1 MMAEISKFL
10 LWMEFLDCLIDFLQ
24 NSRYNIQKTADIGME
39 VRRMIGLLT
48 VIYIVFI
55 SLGLPDSL
63 FGVSWPVVHLDF
75 GVQESF
81 ASVYTIIIAVCT
93 GGVSFVAGKL
103 IRRFGTGRVTLYS
116 TLLTVVAMVG
126 ISFAP
131 NLAVMMLFAVIMGYG
146 AGAIDTGLNNYVS
159 LHYEARHMNWLHCF
173 WGVGVTISPMIMSL
187 FLGGETDSWRT
198 GYRVVAMLQFA
209 IAMIVLLTLNKWR
222 GESENAENEKENRQI
237 PDKTFGQ
244 LVRMKGVGTSILSL
258 GFYCSGEFLL
268 GTWGATYAVHVF
280 GLSPDVA
287 AKWVSLYYGGIML
300 GRIVSGFVSMKV
312 QDNALIKG
320 GMMIAAV
327 GMVVLALPMGSLSL
341 AGLLLIG
348 FGFGPVFPSVLHSVP
363 ARFGTDYSADITG
376 YHMGSAYAIGFA
388 IQLVFGMIASA
399 TTFAITPFVLLIL
412 CAGVLIATAATLN
425 VLKKKE

>member
-1 MMAEISKFL
+1 MTAL
-10 LWMEFLDCLIDFLQ
+10 LI
-24 NSRYNIQKTADIGME
+24 
-39 VRRMIGLLT
+39 

-63 FGVSWPVVHLDF
+63 FGASWPVVHLDF
-75 GVQESF
+75 GVPESF
-81 ASVYTIIIAVCT
+81 ASVYSIIIGVCT

-103 IRRFGTGRVTLYS
+103 IRRFGTGRVTFYS
-116 TLLTVVAMVG
+116 TLLTVIALVG

-131 NLAVMMLFAVIMGYG
+131 NLVVMMLFAVIMGYG

-173 WGVGVTISPMIMSL
+173 WGLGVTISPMIMSL
-187 FLGGETDSWRT
+187 FLGGENGSWRN
-198 GYRVVAMLQFA
+198 GYRVVAILQFA
-209 IAMIVLLTLNKWR
+209 IAMIVLATLNKWK
-222 GESENAENEKENRQI
+222 GESDASENAEANQQV

-258 GFYCSGEFLL
+258 GFYCSGEFIL
-268 GTWGATYAVHVF
+268 GTWGATYAVNVF

-312 QDNALIKG
+312 NDNRLIKG
-320 GMMIAAV
+320 GMMVAAV
-327 GMVVLALPMGSLSL
+327 GMIVLALPIGSLSL
-341 AGLLLIG
+341 AGLLLIS

-376 YHMGSAYAIGFA
+376 YHMGGAYAIGFGV
-388 IQLVFGMIASA
+388 QLIFGFLASA
-399 TTFAITPFVLLIL
+399 TTFTITPFVLLAL
-412 CAGVLIATAATLN
+412 CAGVLLATVTTLN
-425 VLKKKE
+425 ALEKEK

>member
-1 MMAEISKFL
+1 M
-10 LWMEFLDCLIDFLQ
+10 
-24 NSRYNIQKTADIGME
+24 
-39 VRRMIGLLT
+39 VGLLI

-75 GVQESF
+75 GVPESF
-81 ASVYTIIIAVCT
+81 ASVYSIIIGVCT

-103 IRRFGTGRVTLYS
+103 IRRFGTGRVTFYS
-116 TLLTVVAMVG
+116 TLLTVIAMIG
-126 ISFAP
+126 ISLSP
-131 NLAVMMLFAVIMGYG
+131 NLLVMMLFAVVMGYG

-173 WGVGVTISPMIMSL
+173 WGLGVTISPMIMSV
-187 FLGGETDSWRT
+187 FLGGENGSWRN

-209 IAMIVLLTLNKWR
+209 IAMIVLATLNKWKS
-222 GESENAENEKENRQI
+222 EAEASENTEENRQV
-237 PDKTFGQ
+237 PEKTFGQ
-244 LVRMKGVGTSILSL
+244 LIRMKGVGTSILSL
-258 GFYCSGEFLL
+258 GFYCSGEFIL
-268 GTWGATYAVHVF
+268 GTWGATYAVNVF

-287 AKWVSLYYGGIML
+287 AMWVSLYYGGIML

-312 QDNALIKG
+312 NDNWLIKG
-320 GMMIAAV
+320 GMMIAAA
-327 GMVVLALPMGSLSL
+327 GMVVLALPIGSFSL

-376 YHMGSAYAIGFA
+376 YHMGGAYAIGFGV
-388 IQLVFGMIASA
+388 QLIFGFLASA
-399 TTFAITPFVLLIL
+399 TTFTITPFVLLAL
-412 CAGVLIATAATLN
+412 CAGVLLATVTTLN
-425 VLKKKE
+425 ALKKEK

>member
-1 MMAEISKFL
+1 M
-10 LWMEFLDCLIDFLQ
+10 
-24 NSRYNIQKTADIGME
+24 
-39 VRRMIGLLT
+39 VGLLI

-75 GVQESF
+75 GVPESF
-81 ASVYTIIIAVCT
+81 ASVYSIIIGVCT

-116 TLLTVVAMVG
+116 TLLTVIAMIG

-131 NLAVMMLFAVIMGYG
+131 NLVVMMLFAVVMGYG

-173 WGVGVTISPMIMSL
+173 WGLGVTISPMIMSL
-187 FLGGETDSWRT
+187 FLGGENGSWRN
-198 GYRVVAMLQFA
+198 GYRVVAMLQFS
-209 IAMIVLLTLNKWR
+209 IAMIVLATLNKWKS
-222 GESENAENEKENRQI
+222 ESETSENAEENRQV
-237 PDKTFGQ
+237 PEKTFGQ

-258 GFYCSGEFLL
+258 GFYCSGEFIL
-268 GTWGATYAVHVF
+268 GTWGATYAVNVF

-287 AKWVSLYYGGIML
+287 AMWVSLYYGGIML

-312 QDNALIKG
+312 NDNWLIKG
-320 GMMIAAV
+320 GMMIAAA
-327 GMVVLALPMGSLSL
+327 GMVVLALPIGSFSL

-376 YHMGSAYAIGFA
+376 YHMGGAYAIGFGV
-388 IQLVFGMIASA
+388 QLIFGFLASA
-399 TTFAITPFVLLIL
+399 TTFTITPFVLLAL
-412 CAGVLIATAATLN
+412 CAGVLLATVTTLN
-425 VLKKKE
+425 ALKKEK

>member
-1 MMAEISKFL
+1 M
-10 LWMEFLDCLIDFLQ
+10 
-24 NSRYNIQKTADIGME
+24 
-39 VRRMIGLLT
+39 VGLLI

-75 GVQESF
+75 GVPESF
-81 ASVYTIIIAVCT
+81 ASVYSIIIGVCT

-116 TLLTVVAMVG
+116 TLLTVIAMIG

-131 NLAVMMLFAVIMGYG
+131 NLVVMMLFAVVMGYG

-173 WGVGVTISPMIMSL
+173 WGLGVTISPMIMSL
-187 FLGGETDSWRT
+187 FLGGENGSWRN

-209 IAMIVLLTLNKWR
+209 IAMIVLATLNKWKS
-222 GESENAENEKENRQI
+222 ESETSENTEENRQV
-237 PDKTFGQ
+237 PEKTFGQ

-258 GFYCSGEFLL
+258 GFYCSGEFIL
-268 GTWGATYAVHVF
+268 GTWGATYAVNVF

-312 QDNALIKG
+312 NDNWLIKG
-320 GMMIAAV
+320 GMMIAAA
-327 GMVVLALPMGSLSL
+327 GMVVLALPIGSFSL

-376 YHMGSAYAIGFA
+376 YHMGGAYAIGFGV
-388 IQLVFGMIASA
+388 QLIFGFLASA
-399 TTFAITPFVLLIL
+399 TTFTITPFVLLAL
-412 CAGVLIATAATLN
+412 CAGVLLATVTTLN
-425 VLKKKE
+425 ALKREK